1 MPIFSTYRFSHD
13 TIRHHARSAQKNRQ
27 HFRRNKTD
35 IAKYQA
41 RTCYFSPGFATIL
54 TTIRSRCHIQSNL
67 RVKLQPA
74 GKNIFPQWV
83 AICPRN
89 VPIYSEGQFGQ
100 QLSRICRRGPA
111 NDTGDTRPSWIS
123 PCGARCPVRLRG
135 YLMISMNIYN
145 IYLLIYHSIHWFK
158 K

>member
-13 TIRHHARSAQKNRQ
+13 VIRHPARSAKKNRQ
-27 HFRRNKTD
+27 HFHRNQTD

-41 RTCYFSPGFATIL
+41 RTCCFSPGFDMVL
-54 TTIRSRCHIQSNL
+54 TTIRSRCHIQPNL

-89 VPIYSEGQFGQ
+89 VPIYSEGQFGKSGQ
-100 QLSRICRRGPA
+100 QLARICRRGPA
-111 NDTGDTRPSWIS
+111 YDTGAARPSWIS

-135 YLMISMNIYN
+135 WHGYAGHISLVIYY
-145 IYLLIYHSIHWFK
+145 I
-158 K
+158 